1 MQNKKQSNNEAE
13 TAPAVPANGNGHAE
27 SGESATAWNS
37 EPTMEGRIG
46 SVPQSALTP
55 GGHADSVDAE
65 IVDEDDVDEGSDTAE
80 KVDQTQAWSPRLRCP
95 LTADTLFRLA
105 RSVSACDPARIALG
119 YRYEFEL
126 KRECAITL
134 ESPIYKNDL
143 MGLWT
148 SILRRRQ
155 NGGFFRCSAIDA
167 VLCAYWNMLMR
178 GAKQ

>member
-1 MQNKKQSNNEAE
+1 MQNTKQSNNEAE
-13 TAPAVPANGNGHAE
+13 TAPAVPSNGNSHAE
-27 SGESATAWNS
+27 SGESATAWNLD
-37 EPTMEGRIG
+37 PTTEDRIG

-55 GGHADSVDAE
+55 GGHAESVDAE
-65 IVDEDDVDEGSDTAE
+65 VVDDMDEGSDTAE

-105 RSVSACDPARIALG
+105 RRVSACDPARIALG

-126 KRECAITL
+126 KRECAITI
-134 ESPIYKNDL
+134 EFPIYKNDL

-148 SILRRRQ
+148 AIWRRCQ
-155 NGGFFRCSAIDA
+155 NWGFFRCSAIDA
-167 VLCAYWNMLMR
+167 VLYAYWNMITR